1 MSALDFDIA
10 TDIKIYAG
18 VITGGIFQLGFSVLD
33 GPDVLGDSVTDYFTS
48 VQIQADVVSLD
59 TTEGASFE
67 QGLLS
72 KLETGTATIGLQTTE
87 FDPYATNYLRV
98 GTFIQVTCSGIGE
111 LFSGYLD
118 LADMTYNV
126 DGSMNLTLTCSDDSK
141 KWLTKIIPDFDLVAL
156 VGHAEPY
163 TVPEILQALLDLY
176 PDFVYSITDPADYV
190 ARIPDI
196 SGVDVPFADVLTTIQ
211 DAEQSF
217 MYYWNGALSVDY
229 RGGLTPPPGYTA
241 NISIGNQ
248 HDVIGPEHI
257 CATNI
262 DVALSTDDLP
272 NKIVASLADGSYTVT
287 KTNQDMIDLF
297 GENAY
302 DVSVNLFNDA
312 DLDAWAN
319 ALSSRNQVKR
329 VKSVQAKAISDLNS
343 INGMATFNPGQLL
356 EVYFVRG
363 ATNIREI
370 YAATRVSHSIA
381 VDGWTTTLDLWKGF

>member
-1 MSALDFDIA
+1 MSAIDFDIA

-18 VITGGIFQLGFSVLD
+18 IVTSGIFQLGFSTLD
-33 GPDVLGDSVTDYFTS
+33 GPDVLGDSVTDYQTS
-48 VQIQADVVSLD
+48 IQIQADVVSLD
-59 TTEGASFE
+59 TTQGASFD

-72 KLETGTATIGLQTTE
+72 KLETGSATIVLQTTE

-98 GTFIQVTCSGIGE
+98 GTFIQVTCSGIGN
-111 LFSGYLD
+111 LFDGYLD
-118 LADMTYNV
+118 SADMTYNV

-141 KWLTKIIPDFDLVAL
+141 KWLTKIIPDFDLPVL

-196 SGVDVPFADVLTTIQ
+196 SGLDVPFADILTTIQ

-217 MYYWNGALSVDY
+217 MYYRMGALNIDY
-229 RGGLTPPPGYTA
+229 RGGLTPPPGYVPSL
-241 NISIGNQ
+241 SIGNQ
-248 HDVIGPEHI
+248 HDVIGPEHV

-272 NKIVASLADGSYTVT
+272 NKIVASLSDGSYTVT

-302 DVSVNLFNDA
+302 EVSVNVFDDP
-312 DLDAWAN
+312 DLDAWAA

-329 VKSVQAKAISDLNS
+329 VKSVQAKAISNTNR
-343 INGMATFNPGQLL
+343 INGIGYVIPGQLL
-356 EVYFVRG
+356 EVYFLRD
-363 ATNIREI
+363 ATNIQEI
-370 YAATRVSHSIA
+370 YSATRVSHSIT
-381 VDGWTTTLDLWKGF
+381 VDSWITTLELWKGF